1 MLLFFIFFRFPEI
14 DDLAIEAMHIDLM
27 SDEAYC
33 WSMKYMGMTENVKI
47 TCDSINKSLYLN
59 IIFLWNV
66 SHVIS

>member
-33 WSMKYMGMTENVKI
+33 
-47 TCDSINKSLYLN
+47 
-59 IIFLWNV
+59 
-66 SHVIS
+66 